1 MEFQILGPMEA
12 FDDGRSLALGGTKQK
27 ATLGYLL
34 LQANRAIATSQLL
47 HALWPVGEAP
57 VSARKVLQN
66 AVWGL
71 RRALTASA
79 PPDGTPALVT
89 QPPGYKLRVD
99 PDDIDFFRFQ
109 GQVEAG
115 RTRLAAGEPERA
127 ALILRGA
134 LSLWR
139 GPLLADVVEAGI
151 SWPELTTA
159 QNARWD
165 AMEDY
170 FEAELACG
178 RHLAVLGELEAMVE
192 GMALRERS
200 CGQLMLALYRGG
212 RQSDA
217 LHVYRRVR
225 TALVERLGLEPGRDL
240 QALQQAILAHDPSLT
255 LSGPDACRP
264 GRTGAEPA
272 AAPRESA
279 APYQET
285 VPSQR
290 QPADNGRWTVY
301 GVPAPET
308 DAGARE
314 WVSTL
319 LVQSRFAEGAVD
331 PRGAEADDLLDD
343 IAARVRD
350 TAERFGGAVSA
361 TLGSVTV
368 LLFGNKAELQDSA
381 ERAVLAG
388 LAIADDLRSG
398 AGALPP
404 GVSVR
409 ASVGTGEVLV
419 RSRLADGAPL
429 TFSGVLLGRA
439 HALLFH
445 AGDDEI
451 RVCDETRRATTSLV
465 GHRVDDTTG
474 EWIVD
479 GALGQQSLPTVER
492 EFELGLV
499 RQLVELA
506 RHRSTSHLVTV
517 LGDAGT
523 GKSRFL
529 TEVGREVSDR
539 SCLARFQVPQAASD
553 PTTVTVPEPVPSEV
567 HALECAMVNALC
579 GILPGDSRQLATDK
593 LLSSFRR
600 LVDHD
605 TEGQVGWLK
614 ECLIPF
620 VDPGAGPV
628 PPKDTTLEIDEWRRF
643 LEQPELGQPL
653 VLVID
658 DLHRADD
665 ELLEFIDGLTDLWW
679 VPLIVVASARPQ
691 LLHRRPGWGGGKRH
705 ATTIT
710 LEALSD
716 AAVDELADFLL
727 LPALSE
733 HKGPARWFPARVNS
747 GGPVEKPDERR
758 RYVRALLSMGAPR
771 RIVRSADRAAPEP
784 LLSPSSGR

>member
-1 MEFQILGPMEA
+1 MEA
-12 FDDGRSLALGGTKQK
+12 FDDGRPLALGGTKQK

-34 LQANRAIATSQLL
+34 LQADRAVATSQLL

-71 RRALTASA
+71 RRALSTPG

-99 PDDIDFFRFQ
+99 PDDIDFFRFRSR
-109 GQVEAG
+109 VEAG

-127 ALILRGA
+127 ALTLRGA

-217 LHVYRRVR
+217 LHVYSRVR

-240 QALQQAILAHDPSLT
+240 RSLQQAILAHDPALM
-255 LSGPDACRP
+255 LPGADACRP
-264 GRTGAEPA
+264 GRTGAELT
-272 AAPRESA
+272 AAPRASA
-279 APYQET
+279 PPREET

-290 QPADNGRWTVY
+290 QPEDGDRWTVY
-301 GVPAPET
+301 GVPAPGAES
-308 DAGARE
+308 GARE

-319 LVQSRFAEGAVD
+319 LVQSRFAEGAAGG
-331 PRGAEADDLLDD
+331 RGAEADDLLDD

-368 LLFGNKAELQDSA
+368 LLFGNKAERQGSA

-388 LAIADDLRSG
+388 LAIADELRSG

-465 GHRVDDTTG
+465 GHRLDDTTG

-479 GALGQQSLPTVER
+479 GALGEESLPTVER

-529 TEVGREVSDR
+529 TEVGRKVADR
-539 SCLARFQVPQAASD
+539 SCLARFQVPEAASD
-553 PTTVTVPEPVPSEV
+553 PAAATASEPVPSEV

-628 PPKDTTLEIDEWRRF
+628 PPKDTAVEIDEWRRF
-643 LEQPELGQPL
+643 LEQPELGNPL

-679 VPLIVVASARPQ
+679 VPLIVIASARPQ

-733 HKGPARWFPARVNS
+733 RKGPARCHPARVS
-747 GGPVEKPDERR
+747 GVPVEKPDERR

-771 RIVRSADRAAPEP
+771 RIVRSSDRVAAPEP

>member
-12 FDDGRSLALGGTKQK
+12 FDDGRPLALGGTKQK

-34 LQANRAIATSQLL
+34 LQADRAVATSQLL

-71 RRALTASA
+71 RRALTTPG

-99 PDDIDFFRFQ
+99 PDDIDFFRFRSR
-109 GQVEAG
+109 VEAG

-127 ALILRGA
+127 ALTLRDA

-159 QNARWD
+159 QNTRWD

-217 LHVYRRVR
+217 LHVYSRVR

-240 QALQQAILAHDPSLT
+240 QSLQQAILAHDPALM
-255 LSGPDACRP
+255 LPGADACRP
-264 GRTGAEPA
+264 GRTGAELTSTPRPSA
-272 AAPRESA
+272 PPRE
-279 APYQET
+279 ET

-290 QPADNGRWTVY
+290 QPEDSDRWTVY
-301 GVPAPET
+301 GVPAPGAES
-308 DAGARE
+308 GARE

-319 LVQSRFAEGAVD
+319 LVQSRFTEGAAD
-331 PRGAEADDLLDD
+331 GRGAEADDLLDD

-368 LLFGNKAELQDSA
+368 LLFGNKAERQGSA

-388 LAIADDLRSG
+388 LAIADELRSG

-445 AGDDEI
+445 AGDDEF

-465 GHRVDDTTG
+465 GHRLDDTTG

-479 GALGQQSLPTVER
+479 GALGEESLPTVER

-529 TEVGREVSDR
+529 TEVGREVADR
-539 SCLARFQVPQAASD
+539 SCLARFQVPEAASD
-553 PTTVTVPEPVPSEV
+553 PAAATASEPVPSEV

-628 PPKDTTLEIDEWRRF
+628 PPKDTAVEIDEWRRF
-643 LEQPELGQPL
+643 LEQPELGNPL

-665 ELLEFIDGLTDLWW
+665 ALLEFIDGLTDLWW

-733 HKGPARWFPARVNS
+733 RKGPARCHPARVS

>member
-1 MEFQILGPMEA
+1 MEA

-34 LQANRAIATSQLL
+34 LQANRAVATSRLL
-47 HALWPVGEAP
+47 HVLWPVGEAP

-71 RRALTASA
+71 RRVLAA
-79 PPDGTPALVT
+79 PDRPDGTTALVT

-99 PDDIDFFRFQ
+99 PEDIDFFRFQ
-109 GQVEAG
+109 SRVDAG
-115 RTRLAAGEPERA
+115 RGLLADGEPERA
-127 ALILRGA
+127 ARTLRDA

-139 GPLLADVVEAGI
+139 GPLLADVVEAGVR
-151 SWPELTTA
+151 WPELATA

-217 LHVYRRVR
+217 LHVYSRVR
-225 TALVERLGLEPGRDL
+225 TALVEGMGLEPGRDL
-240 QALQQAILAHDPSLT
+240 QSLQQAILAHDASLT
-255 LSGPDACRP
+255 LSGAPGPNPGASDSQSGVLGPRSGVPGSESGAPASVRDASDPVSAGPKSPCAAP
-264 GRTGAEPA
+264 GRTAAPNET
-272 AAPRESA
+272 AAPRREA
-279 APYQET
+279 VPPPERT
-285 VPSQR
+285 VPPQR
-290 QPADNGRWTVY
+290 QPADSGQWTVY
-301 GVPAPET
+301 GAPAPGAET
-308 DAGARE
+308 GARE
-314 WVSTL
+314 WVSIL
-319 LVQSRFAEGAVD
+319 VVQSRFAEEVSAAHGAGVN
-331 PRGAEADDLLDD
+331 DLLDG

-350 TAERFGGAVSA
+350 SAERFGGAVSA

-368 LLFGNKAELQDSA
+368 LLFGNRGERRDSA

-388 LAIADDLRSG
+388 LAVVDDLRPG
-398 AGALPP
+398 AAALPP

-439 HALLFH
+439 HALLFN
-445 AGDDEI
+445 AGDHEI
-451 RVCDETRRATTSLV
+451 RACDETRRATTSLV
-465 GHRVDDTTG
+465 VYRLDDIAG
-474 EWIVD
+474 EWIVH
-479 GALGQQSLPTVER
+479 GVIGEECLPTVER

-506 RHRSTSHLVTV
+506 RHRSASHLVTV

-529 TEVGREVSDR
+529 TEVGREIADR
-539 SCLARFQVPQAASD
+539 SCLVRFQVPEAAADPDTPTADQEGQAAR
-553 PTTVTVPEPVPSEV
+553 EPAPSEV

-593 LLSSFRR
+593 LLSAFRR

-605 TEGQVGWLK
+605 AEGRVGWLK

-620 VDPGAGPV
+620 VDPGAGPT
-628 PPKDTTLEIDEWRRF
+628 PPKDTEVEIAEWRTF
-643 LEQPELGQPL
+643 LEQPELGHPL

-679 VPLIVVASARPQ
+679 VPLVVVASARPQ
-691 LLHRRPGWGGGKRH
+691 LLRRRPGWGGGKRH

-716 AAVDELADFLL
+716 AAVDELADF
-727 LPALSE
+727 
-733 HKGPARWFPARVNS
+733 RCC
-747 GGPVEKPDERR
+747 
-758 RYVRALLSMGAPR
+758 PR
-771 RIVRSADRAAPEP
+771 
-784 LLSPSSGR
+784 